1 MEENKDL
8 YTSNDPTRQEP
19 VKDEIL
25 AIKKKRIKQTRRM
38 IASSIALIITTVIIF
53 SMQTVAYFTDGA
65 DAEMNILKTGF
76 LDVKI
81 VESTLADESNVTMSY
96 PQTPIN
102 IMPSSRVSKIVTV
115 YNMGNIDAWIRVKID
130 KTVTSMDSGEALNVD
145 TELFICDYNTDDWTY
160 ADGYWY
166 YNAPLEAGEI
176 TTPLFRTVTFAAEMD
191 NRYASSTVTFAITSE
206 AVQKNSNGASA
217 LEAFWSEGADETN

>member
-8 YTSNDPTRQEP
+8 CMNNDSACQET

-25 AIKKKRIKQTRRM
+25 ALKKKKIRQTRRM
-38 IASSIALIITTVIIF
+38 IASSLALIITTVIIF
-53 SMQTVAYFTDGA
+53 SVQTVAYFTDGA
-65 DAEMNILKTGF
+65 NAEMNLIKTGF
-76 LDVKI
+76 LDIKV
-81 VESTLADESNVTMSY
+81 VESTLADESNATMSY
-96 PQTPIN
+96 PETPIN

-145 TELFICDYNTDDWTY
+145 TDLFICDYNTDDWTY
-160 ADGYWY
+160 SDGYWY
-166 YNAPLEAGEI
+166 YNTPLEAGEI
-176 TTPLFRTVTFAAEMD
+176 TTPLFRNVTFAAEMD
-191 NRYASSTVTFAITSE
+191 NRYANSTITFAITFE

-217 LEAFWSEGADETN
+217 LEAFWSEGAPETN